1 MSDKT
6 MNVLVVGVGG
16 QGVILAS
23 DIMSEVFMEAGFD
36 VKKSE
41 IHGMA
46 MRGGDRQ
53 FPFSIRQE
61 GLLPADQ
68 GRRGGYSLRL

>member
-1 MSDKT
+1 MNDNT
-6 MNVLVVGVGG
+6 TNVLVVGVGG

-23 DIMSEVFMEAGFD
+23 DIMSEVFMQAGYD

-46 MRGGDRQ
+46 MRGGIVSSHFR
-53 FPFSIRQE
+53 
-61 GLLPADQ
+61 LA
-68 GRRGGYSLRL
+68 RRFTPH

>member
-1 MSDKT
+1 MDNHT
-6 MNVLVVGVGG
+6 TNVLVVGVGG

-23 DIMSEVFMEAGFD
+23 DIMCEVFMEAGYD

-46 MRGGDRQ
+46 MRGASSAPISD
-53 FPFSIRQE
+53 
-61 GLLPADQ
+61 LA
-68 GRRGGYSLRL
+68 RRFTPH